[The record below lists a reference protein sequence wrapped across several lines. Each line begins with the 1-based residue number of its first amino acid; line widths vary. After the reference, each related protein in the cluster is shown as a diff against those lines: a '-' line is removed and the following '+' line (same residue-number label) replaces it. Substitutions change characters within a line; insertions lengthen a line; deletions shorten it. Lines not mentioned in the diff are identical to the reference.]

1 MLTINLNLPTLPT
14 QDQKDAMDGANT
26 PDSTN
31 VFITAND
38 LTIPTLQEVTD
49 SGNTT
54 TNDIQFDS
62 GAGILLDNT
71 SRLREGTIDAGFG
84 GTKGIAQICA
94 VGYEL
99 KWEAGR
105 LYVMD
110 GNGLLIRHSLYN
122 FTTIPS
128 ANDDSTKGY
137 YVGSLWTLDNGVSYI
152 CTDSTSTAATW
163 DIYEDYSLLVPYTG
177 ATSDVNL
184 GEFGI
189 QLGNLEFDT
198 TPTNVP
204 TGAGS
209 LNWND
214 TDGTLD
220 LKLKGGNVTLQIG
233 QEQVTRV
240 VNKTATNISLLEAN
254 YQAVRITGAQ
264 GQRLKVD
271 LALATT
277 NVLSAETIGL
287 VTETIANNQEGFVTT
302 SGLVRGINT
311 TGSLQ
316 SETWADGDILY
327 LSGTTAGRITNVKP
341 VAPIHLITIGY
352 VVHSHITQGTIY
364 VKVDNGYELDE
375 LHDVLLTTPANN
387 NLLAYESSTSLWKN
401 KTAST
406 LGIAEL
412 ASPTFTGTVTS
423 PAIILSSETASTIA
437 SFDASKNVKSLDTT
451 TYPSLTELSYVKGVT
466 SAIQTQFANVGE
478 WIQLGGTTF
487 GPVDSTTYFFAL
499 NNQLPPATSTGSREF
514 SFIKTGTVTRFIFT
528 VSMTVSGT
536 SENVA
541 VYLRNITTA
550 TDNSIG
556 NITMNAGANGT
567 GVFNFTPSIAIAN
580 TTDRYTIKFVC
591 PAWVTNPT
599 GVYSNV
605 RLFNKY

>member
-1 MLTINLNLPTLPT
+1 MALTINLTGVEPAFA
-14 QDQKDAMDGANT
+14 KNT
-26 PDSTN
+26 AFNKNFGTSSGDILLLGSTS
-31 VFITAND
+31 VASKV
-38 LTIPTLQEVTD
+38 LVTD
-49 SGNTT
+49 SNNKVKTSSTT
-54 TNDIQFDS
+54 ETQLSYLDATSSIQTQLGD
-62 GAGILLDNT
+62 
-71 SRLREGTIDAGFG
+71 
-84 GTKGIAQICA
+84 K
-94 VGYEL
+94 
-99 KWEAGR
+99 
-105 LYVMD
+105 
-110 GNGLLIRHSLYN
+110 
-122 FTTIPS
+122 
-128 ANDDSTKGY
+128 
-137 YVGSLWTLDNGVSYI
+137 
-152 CTDSTSTAATW
+152 
-163 DIYEDYSLLVPYTG
+163 VPYTG

-189 QLGNLEFDT
+189 QLGNLEFDN

-220 LKLKGGNVTLQIG
+220 LKLKGGNVTLQVG

-240 VNKTATNISLLEAN
+240 VNKTATNITLLEAN

-271 LALATT
+271 LALAT
-277 NVLSAETIGL
+277 NDGLSAETIGL
-287 VTETIANNQEGFVTT
+287 VTETIANNQEGFITT

-327 LSGTTAGRITNVKP
+327 LSGTTAGRITNVKSLSP
-341 VAPIHLITIGY
+341 LHLVIIGY
-352 VVHSHITQGTIY
+352 VVYAHITQGTIY

-375 LHDVLLTTPANN
+375 LHNVLLTSSADKDI
-387 NLLAYESSTSLWKN
+387 LAYESSTSLWKN
-401 KTAST
+401 KTAAA
-406 LGIAEL
+406 LGIAPL

-437 SFDASKNVKSLDTT
+437 SFDASKNIKSLPLA

-466 SAIQTQFANVGE
+466 SAIQTQFDNVGE
-478 WIQLGGTTF
+478 FIQLGATTF
-487 GPVDSTTYFFAL
+487 APADSTTYFFGL
-499 NNQLPPATSTGSREF
+499 NNQLAPGTTTASREF
-514 SFIKTGTVTRFIFT
+514 SFSKTGTVTRFMFT
-528 VSMTVSGT
+528 VSMSVSGT
-536 SENVA
+536 SETVA
-541 VYLRNITTA
+541 VSLRNITTS

-556 NITMNAGANGT
+556 NITIDAGLNST

-580 TTDRYTIKFVC
+580 ITDRYSIKIVS

-605 RLFNKY
+605 RIFNKY